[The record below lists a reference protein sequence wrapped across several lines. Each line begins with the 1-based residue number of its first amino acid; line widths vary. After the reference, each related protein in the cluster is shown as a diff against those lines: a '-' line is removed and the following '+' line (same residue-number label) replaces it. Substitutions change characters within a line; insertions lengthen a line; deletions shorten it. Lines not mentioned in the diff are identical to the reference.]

1 MALLFKNTADLKKHY
16 PEIYKTV
23 DFEDIKTN
31 LRQVAQIFIEPF
43 LGLNFLLSIAE
54 DATASIEPTGKKG
67 ELTQSLKDAA
77 ANYFVFYTLPS
88 KSFIVSPS
96 GAKQPNGEN
105 NDPLSIGQIKFL
117 QNQAIKNA
125 DSFLNRALKIIVN
138 NPDVFT
144 DFAPEIKAGSTL
156 FVKYEEIENLL
167 NLQGFRAFA
176 LISRFLRR
184 VEDDNL
190 LPILGKG
197 FLEEVQIANNTKLL
211 EVKKLAQKYVA
222 YEALY
227 KAIPHLSFI
236 LDGDGLKILSS
247 LDATDKREHVS
258 SQNQKNLDNLRAQCL
273 KDSAEYKTALIE
285 YLFTNKTDFA
295 TWTASNF
302 YIKKTSGSSTNTLI
316 IGSET
321 GAFGIFR
328 K

>member
-16 PEIYKTV
+16 PKIYKSL
-23 DFEDIKTN
+23 DFEELENN
-31 LRQVAQIFIEPF
+31 LRQAAQIFIEPF
-43 LGLNFLLSIAE
+43 LGLDFLIDIAT
-54 DATASIEPTGKKG
+54 DATARTAATGKKK
-67 ELTQSLKDAA
+67 ELIQSLKDAA
-77 ANYFVFYTLPS
+77 ANYYVYFVLPS
-88 KSFIVSPS
+88 NSFIIAPD
-96 GAKQPNGEN
+96 GAKEDTESLN
-105 NDPLSIGQIKFL
+105 IGKIKFL

-138 NPDVFT
+138 NPDDFT

-156 FVKYEEIENLL
+156 FEKYEEIENLL

-190 LPILGKG
+190 LPILGNN
-197 FLEEVQIANNTKLL
+197 FLVEVQKANNPKLL

-285 YLFTNKTDFA
+285 YLFTNKTDLS
-295 TWTASNF
+295 TWTASNY